1 MMSQLELETLTS
13 VQVRLFNDRFEEQ
26 IKTCDQ
32 ELRKMFSDCQTLKD
46 EQHNEA
52 DYYYKK

>member
-13 VQVRLFNDRFEEQ
+13 VQVRLFNERFEEQ

-32 ELRKMFSDCQTLKD
+32 ELRKMFSDFQTLKD